1 MNNQSPTLTLPFKHW
16 PEPDRVRWLQSRICN
31 APFGIQSPAATW
43 SPARV
48 RMVEDAYGQWLAWFE
63 ARGELDVELA
73 ERVTVDR
80 VEAYVGAMRKRIA
93 PVSVAMM
100 VGNLGRMMAVI
111 YPGKDW
117 AWLRNIYQYLKVNAV
132 PVRDKRQSIVP
143 ALDLYNL
150 GLDLM
155 QHADKIKHHT
165 FFNAAIYRD
174 GLIISLLA
182 ASALRLANLSSITI
196 GTQLTCHDGEYW
208 LHFPEEET
216 KNSRPIDLVLP
227 NSLVPYI
234 EQYLQHHRRV
244 LLDRRIDKTVAPA
257 RRLWV
262 NRAGLPMAASAIR
275 AQIKSRTEHAFG
287 RPVWPHLFRACA
299 ATSWA
304 IEKPNTVTRSADLL
318 GHANYG
324 TTEKYYIQAGSLE
337 SSRRYQKAMLKVRA
351 SKRSS

>member
-244 LLDRRIDKTVAPA
+244 LLDRRIDKTVAPPCRLADGSERYTCANQKSHGA
-257 RRLWV
+257 R
-262 NRAGLPMAASAIR
+262 IR
-275 AQIKSRTEHAFG
+275 ASSMASSISRL
-287 RPVWPHLFRACA
+287 RR
-299 ATSWA
+299 
-304 IEKPNTVTRSADLL
+304 DLL
-318 GHANYG
+318 GDREAQYRDTVRRPLG
-324 TTEKYYIQAGSLE
+324 TRQLRHDGEILH
-337 SSRRYQKAMLKVRA
+337 SSGITRE
-351 SKRSS
+351 